1 MHLFKKILLPCCFLT
16 LMYATNEQESYIFE
30 AKGEFAKELK
40 ALVEK
45 YSKDSN
51 VSINVYENIPKTQS
65 GSFLNIGIDNQANYS
80 AKRGGEL
87 YAASCARCHGEK
99 GEKKAS
105 IKSRKLINLSADD
118 IENAFSEY
126 SSDPEYGGQLK
137 DLMRT
142 VASSTSYN
150 DLGDIIVFLKGKEA
164 LKFINSGSI
173 NQNTDVS
180 VTPAQGSYLK

>member
-1 MHLFKKILLPCCFLT
+1 MYLFKKILLPCCFLT
-16 LMYATNEQESYIFE
+16 LMHAANEQESYIFE

-51 VSINVYENIPKTQS
+51 VSINVYENAPQTQS
-65 GSFLNIGIDNQANYS
+65 GRFLNIGVDSRANYN
-80 AKRGGEL
+80 AKRGEEL
-87 YAASCARCHGEK
+87 YTANCSKCHGEK
-99 GEKKAS
+99 GEKRAS
-105 IKSRKLINLSADD
+105 AKSRKLTSLSADE
-118 IENAFSEY
+118 IERVFGEY

-150 DLGDIIVFLKGKEA
+150 DLGAIIVFLKGKDA
-164 LKFINSGSI
+164 LKFINGGSV

-180 VTPAQGSYLK
+180 TTPTQGSYLK